1 MLYWMERSVM
11 RLLALAV
18 LRRGLRV
25 IGRERFPR
33 RGPVIV
39 IGNHIAT
46 CDPPLV
52 GALIPRRD
60 VAYMAKSESFQGAR
74 WYRFLLRG
82 YNAFPVVRHTADRAA
97 LRRSLD
103 VLARGHI
110 LVMYPEGSRSP
121 DARMQ
126 RAYAGVGF
134 LARRSSAP
142 IVAVGIWGTEKVLPK
157 GASLPRHGQVRIVF
171 SEPFQL
177 PERNDDGSRMTSQ
190 QTADWMMWRLAELLP
205 VEYRG
210 VYAPGAILEE
220 HTKPAA

>member
-1 MLYWMERSVM
+1 MRYLLERSVI
-11 RLLALAV
+11 RLLALVV

-25 IGRERFPR
+25 TGRGEVPR
-33 RGPVIV
+33 SGPLIV

-60 VAYMAKSESFQGAR
+60 VNYMTKSESFQGSR
-74 WYRFLLRG
+74 IYRFLLRG

-103 VLARGHI
+103 ILAVGHA
-110 LVMYPEGSRSP
+110 LVMYPEGARSAN
-121 DARMQ
+121 ARLA

-134 LARRSSAP
+134 IARHSGAP
-142 IVAVGIWGTEKVLPK
+142 IVAAAIWGSEHVLPK
-157 GASLPRHGQVRIVF
+157 GAILPRHAQVRVVF
-171 SEPFQL
+171 SAPFQL
-177 PERNDDGSRMTSQ
+177 PERNADGSRMTNQ
-190 QTADWMMWRLAELLP
+190 RTADWMMSRLAELLP

-210 VYAPGAILEE
+210 VYGPGGLADED
-220 HTKPAA
+220 TKPAA